1 MLSSN
6 IVLLVLKKELK
17 DMFRDKKTLIVGI
30 LIPLIIFP
38 IMFGVMGK
46 VMNKSAKQVEESVK
60 VAIRDEDNSSLGE
73 FIKSEKNIKLIKSDD
88 FDKDIKDGKIQVA
101 IEIPKGFQD
110 NIGKETMSTIKLTY
124 DNVSQQSSMALSIV
138 KSYVDAYSNGVVAK
152 RLEQRN
158 IDPMLLKPIE
168 IKEVTSVKEESS
180 ISTFMLSLMLPL
192 LLVLYSALGPIAS
205 ATDLGAGEK
214 ERGTLE
220 PLLTT
225 QAGRMSILWGKLLA
239 ITVMGFLTVAASL
252 MGLFLAMQQK
262 DGMFKGVSTAGL
274 NLGVSSL
281 LLMGLVSVLTTMAFA
296 ALSLAISIYARS
308 FKEAQTYMTPLT
320 IIVMIPAYAAYMVD
334 PKNIGGL
341 YFHIPVTNVTC
352 LIKEL
357 LVGVYNYNHIFI
369 TFGWIVL
376 YILVSILFARFMFSR
391 ESVIFRT

>member
-1 MLSSN
+1 MSSN
-6 IVLLVLKKELK
+6 IVLLVLMKELK

-46 VMNKSAKQVEESVK
+46 VMNKSTKQVEESVK

-73 FIKSEKNIKLIKSDD
+73 FIKSQKNIKLIKSDD

-101 IEIPKGFQD
+101 IEIPKGFQE
-110 NIGKETMSTIKLTY
+110 NIGKEALSTIKLTY

-138 KSYVDAYSNGVVAK
+138 KSYVDSYSNGVVAK
-152 RLEQRN
+152 RLAQRN
-158 IDPMLLKPIE
+158 IDPMLLKPID

-341 YFHIPVTNVTC
+341 YFHP
-352 LIKEL
+352 LPA
-357 LVGVYNYNHIFI
+357 
-369 TFGWIVL
+369 
-376 YILVSILFARFMFSR
+376 S
-391 ESVIFRT
+391 